1 MFLFCSIVSLTKN
14 LFIVREENGIDL
26 KLDSKSKIIS
36 FPPTHEKIKRAVY
49 VNFDFLEIEFYYD
62 IHDF

>member
-1 MFLFCSIVSLTKN
+1 MRKEI
-14 LFIVREENGIDL
+14 GIDL
-26 KLDSKSKIIS
+26 KLDLKSRIIS

-62 IHDF
+62 IHDFQFQN

>member
-1 MFLFCSIVSLTKN
+1 MFLIKN
-14 LFIVREENGIDL
+14 FFIVRKEIGIDL
-26 KLDSKSKIIS
+26 KLDLKSRIIS

-49 VNFDFLEIEFYYD
+49 VNFDFLEIEFYND

>member
-1 MFLFCSIVSLTKN
+1 MEGK
-14 LFIVREENGIDL
+14 NGIDL
-26 KLDSKSKIIS
+26 KLDLKSRIIS